1 MKTSLLKRIIL
12 PLLFFL
18 ILSIFCFI
26 YALIIK
32 NNNYSENS
40 IRLITFVIGM
50 VSFFI
55 YGILTGLIYKKN
67 GLIEGLLNA
76 TIVILISL
84 IVNLF
89 TKNAFEF
96 TNIIKIIAYL
106 VICSIGS
113 IIGVNIIM
121 KKQKE

>member
-40 IRLITFVIGM
+40 IRLITFIIGM
-50 VSFFI
+50 ISFLI
-55 YGILTGLIYKKN
+55 YGILTGLMYKKN